1 MNKIPVILSWSGGK
15 DSSYTLHQLLSDGR
29 YEVKYLLSTING
41 VYKRLSMHG
50 VREELI
56 EAQARSIGIPLL
68 KVYVYEANNAEY
80 EKQMG
85 DMLLKVKSE
94 GINTVAFGDI
104 FLEDLRIYR
113 EEKMKQAG
121 MDCLFPIWKQD
132 TKWLVKD
139 FIDKGFKTCICC
151 INDGYLDESWCGR
164 LIDENFVKELPPA
177 VDPCGE
183 NGEFHSFC
191 FEGPIYKSPVS
202 IIAGEKTYKALVV
215 NTKEQHTRIKDA
227 GTKGFWFCDLLM
239 QGRHERKNISNYNG
253 GIRSS

>member
-15 DSSYTLHQLLSDGR
+15 DSSYTLHQLLNDER
-29 YEVKYLLSTING
+29 YEVKYLLSTVNG
-41 VYKRLSMHG
+41 TYKRLSMHG

-68 KVYVYEANNAEY
+68 KVYVYEASNAEY
-80 EKQMG
+80 EQQMNN
-85 DMLLKVKSE
+85 MLLKAKSE

-113 EEKMKQAG
+113 EEKMKSIG
-121 MDCLFPIWKQD
+121 MNCLFPIWKKD
-132 TKWLVKD
+132 TAWLVKD
-139 FIDKGFKTCICC
+139 FIAKGFKTYTCC

-164 LIDENFVKELPPA
+164 LINESFIKELPST

-191 FEGPIYKSPVS
+191 FEGPIYIMPVS
-202 IIAGEKTYKALVV
+202 IIQGEKTYKELLLK
-215 NTKEQHTRIKDA
+215 TKDHLTPIKDV
-227 GTKGFWFCDLLM
+227 GTKGSWFCDLLL
-239 QGRHERKNISNYNG
+239 K
-253 GIRSS
+253 